1 MLDLELKTVNI
12 NCIFIASPV
21 LKITFLSYFVQR
33 KGFTMNFDKTISE
46 LLSVDGALAA
56 AVVDYSSSMLLA
68 GAVLQTSIWKSQL
81 RAIQK

>member
-21 LKITFLSYFVQR
+21 LKTTFLNYFVQR

-56 AVVDYSSSMLLA
+56 AVVDY
-68 GAVLQTSIWKSQL
+68 
-81 RAIQK
+81 

>member
-1 MLDLELKTVNI
+1 
-12 NCIFIASPV
+12 
-21 LKITFLSYFVQR
+21 
-33 KGFTMNFDKTISE
+33 MNFDITISE

-56 AVVDYSSSMLLA
+56 AVVDYSSGMLLA